1 MGNLV
6 AVEIASL
13 AGERSL
19 AMTWNSGENIMNNL
33 LNIKTP
39 AEGIAQVRKAE
50 YNLSNHG
57 IGNLRLAYWNLT
69 TEALYEEATFRNEGA
84 IVAGGPFVA
93 FTGKHTA
100 RSANDK
106 FIVRETDSEG
116 NVWWGQYNRPCAADK
131 FEVLYDRML
140 GFLQGRDVFVQDLY
154 AGADENYRLPVRI
167 VTELAWHSHFVRNM
181 FILPG
186 SLEEYKRFVPE
197 FTIMALPSFKG
208 MPMVDNTASETF
220 ICLSFEKKLAII
232 GNTAYA
238 GEIKK
243 SVFTILNYLLPL
255 EGVLSMHCSA
265 NVNPKDSNDVALFF
279 GLSGTGKTT
288 LSADPTR
295 RLIGDDEH
303 GWSDDGVFNFEGGC
317 YAKVIGLSASAEPEI
332 YATTHRFGTVLENV
346 PFDPVTR
353 YIDLDD
359 DSLTENTRASYPL
372 EFIDN
377 AVPEKKA
384 GHPKNVIL
392 LTCDASGVMPPIA
405 RLTPNQALYQ
415 FISGY
420 TSKVGGTEVG
430 LGKEPEITFSA
441 CFGGPFMVHH
451 PYKYAELLKRKI
463 ERYGV
468 TCWLVNTGWV
478 GGPYGVGKRISIRH
492 TRALLNAALS
502 GKLAKVEYYRDP
514 VFGFEVPKTCPDVP
528 ESVLEPWSSWP
539 SREEYDKKYKNLA
552 QRFIENFGK
561 FTEGTPREV
570 VEAGPKV
577 K

>member
-1 MGNLV
+1 
-6 AVEIASL
+6 
-13 AGERSL
+13 
-19 AMTWNSGENIMNNL
+19 MNNL

-39 AEGIAQVRKAE
+39 AEGIAQTRKADF
-50 YNLSNHG
+50 NLSNQG
-57 IGNLRLAYWNLT
+57 VGNLRLAYWNLP
-69 TEALYEEATFRNEGA
+69 TEALYEETIFRGEGA
-84 IVAGGPFVA
+84 TVSMGPLVA

-106 FIVRETDSEG
+106 FVVRETASEG
-116 NVWWGQYNRPCAADK
+116 HVWWGQYNRPFSDEK
-131 FEVLYDRML
+131 FEGLYTRLL
-140 GFLQGRDVFVQDLY
+140 GFMQGRDVFVQDVY

-167 VTELAWHSHFVRNM
+167 VTELAWHSMFARNM
-181 FILPG
+181 FILPQ

-197 FTIMALPSFKG
+197 FTIIAMPGFKG
-208 MPMVDNTASETF
+208 VPSIDGTNSETV
-220 ICLSFEKKLAII
+220 ICLSFGKKLAVI

-265 NVNPKDSNDVALFF
+265 NVGPDDPNDVALFF

-303 GWSDDGVFNFEGGC
+303 GWSDEGVFNFEGGC

-332 YATTHRFGTVLENV
+332 YATTRRFGTILENV

-353 YIDLDD
+353 SIDLND
-359 DSLTENTRASYPL
+359 DSVTENTRASYPL

-405 RLTPNQALYQ
+405 RLTPNQTLYQ

-420 TSKVGGTEVG
+420 TSKIAGTEVG
-430 LGKEPEITFSA
+430 LGSEPEITFSA

-451 PYKYAELLKRKI
+451 PYFYADLLKRKI

-478 GGPYGVGKRISIRH
+478 GGAYGVGKRISIKY
-492 TRALLNAALS
+492 TRALLNAALT
-502 GKLAKVEYYRDP
+502 GKLDKVKYYQDP
-514 VFGFEVPKTCPDVP
+514 IFGFEVPKTCPDVP
-528 ESVLEPWSSWP
+528 DSVLEPWSAWESKDA
-539 SREEYDKKYKNLA
+539 YMKKYKQLA
-552 QRFIENFGK
+552 MRFVQNFAK
-561 FTEGTPREV
+561 FTEVTPQEV
-570 VEAGPKV
+570 IDAGPRV
-577 K
+577 

>member
-1 MGNLV
+1 
-6 AVEIASL
+6 
-13 AGERSL
+13 
-19 AMTWNSGENIMNNL
+19 MNNL

-39 AEGIAQVRKAE
+39 AETVAQTRKAD
-50 YNLSNHG
+50 YNLSQQG
-57 IGNLRLAYWNLT
+57 VGNLRLAYWNLP
-69 TEALYEEATFRNEGA
+69 TEALYEEAVFRAEGA
-84 IVAGGPFVA
+84 TVIGGAFVA
-93 FTGKHTA
+93 NTGKHTA

-106 FIVRETDSEG
+106 FVVREAASEEH
-116 NVWWGQYNRPCAADK
+116 VWWGQYNRPIAADK

-140 GFLQGRDVFVQDLY
+140 GFLQGRDVFVQDVY
-154 AGADENYRLPVRI
+154 AGADENFRLPVRI

-181 FILPG
+181 FILPQ

-197 FTIMALPSFKG
+197 FTIIAMPSFKG
-208 MPMVDNTASETF
+208 APAVDNTQSETF

-265 NVNPKDSNDVALFF
+265 NVNPADSNDVALFF

-317 YAKVIGLSASAEPEI
+317 YAKVIGLSESAEPEI
-332 YATTHRFGTVLENV
+332 YATTKRFGTILENV

-353 YIDLDD
+353 MIDLDD
-359 DSLTENTRASYPL
+359 DTLTENTRASYPL
-372 EFIDN
+372 EFIAN

-384 GHPKNVIL
+384 GHPKNIIL

-420 TSKVGGTEVG
+420 TSKIAGTEVG
-430 LGKEPEITFSA
+430 LRDEPEITFSA

-451 PYKYAELLKRKI
+451 PYKYAELLKNKI
-463 ERYGV
+463 ERYGA

-478 GGPYGVGKRISIRH
+478 GGPYGVGKRISIKH
-492 TRALLNAALS
+492 TRNLLTAALT
-502 GKLAKVEYYRDP
+502 GKLDKVQYYQDP

-539 SREEYDKKYKNLA
+539 SRADYDKRYKDLA
-552 QRFIENFGK
+552 MRFAQNFAK
-561 FTEGTPREV
+561 FTEGTPQEV
-570 VEAGPKV
+570 INAGPV
-577 K
+577 V

>member
-1 MGNLV
+1 
-6 AVEIASL
+6 
-13 AGERSL
+13 
-19 AMTWNSGENIMNNL
+19 MNNL

-39 AEGIAQVRKAE
+39 AESIAQLRKAE
-50 YNLSNHG
+50 YNLSNQG
-57 IGNLRLAYWNLT
+57 VSNLRLAYWNLT

-93 FTGKHTA
+93 NTGKHTA

-106 FIVRETDSEG
+106 FVVRETDSEG
-116 NVWWGQYNRPCAADK
+116 NVWWGVYNRPIAADK

-140 GFLQGRDVFVQDLY
+140 GFLQGRDVFVQDVY
-154 AGADENYRLPVRI
+154 GGADEKYRLPVRI

-181 FILPG
+181 FLLPQ
-186 SLEEYKRFVPE
+186 SLEEYKRFVPD
-197 FTIMALPSFKG
+197 FTIIAMPSFKAA
-208 MPMVDNTASETF
+208 PAVDNTASETF
-220 ICLSFEKKLAII
+220 ICLSFAKKLAII

-265 NVNPKDSNDVALFF
+265 NVSPNDPNDVALFF

-317 YAKVIGLSASAEPEI
+317 YAKVIGLSESAEPEI
-332 YATTHRFGTVLENV
+332 YATTKRFGTILENV
-346 PFDPVTR
+346 PFDPITR

-384 GHPKNVIL
+384 GHPKNVIM

-420 TSKVGGTEVG
+420 TAKVGGTEIG
-430 LGKEPEITFSA
+430 LRDEPEITFSA

-478 GGPYGVGKRISIRH
+478 GGPYGVGKRISIKH

-502 GKLAKVEYYRDP
+502 GKLAGVEYYRDP

-528 ESVLEPWSSWP
+528 DSVLQPWSSWP
-539 SREEYDKKYKNLA
+539 SRAEYDKRYKDLA
-552 QRFIENFGK
+552 QRFLDNFAK
-561 FTEGTPREV
+561 FSEGTPQEV
-570 VEAGPKV
+570 IDAGPKV

>member
-1 MGNLV
+1 
-6 AVEIASL
+6 
-13 AGERSL
+13 
-19 AMTWNSGENIMNNL
+19 MNNL

-39 AEGIAQVRKAE
+39 AEAVAQTRKADF
-50 YNLSNHG
+50 NLSNQG
-57 IGNLRLAYWNLT
+57 VGNLRLAYWNLP
-69 TEALYEEATFRNEGA
+69 TEALVEEAIFRNEGSL
-84 IVAGGPFVA
+84 VLGGPFVA
-93 FTGKHTA
+93 NTGKHTA

-106 FIVRETDSEG
+106 FVVRHADSED
-116 NVWWGQYNRPCAADK
+116 NIWWGVYNRPFAIDK
-131 FEVLYDRML
+131 FEVLYDRLL
-140 GFLQGRDVFVQDLY
+140 GFMQGRDVFVQDVY
-154 AGADENYRLPVRI
+154 AGADEDYRLPVRI

-181 FILPG
+181 FILPQ

-197 FTIMALPSFKG
+197 FTIVAIPSFKG
-208 MPMVDNTASETF
+208 MPGVDSTVSETF

-265 NVNPKDSNDVALFF
+265 NVNPEDEDDVALFF

-303 GWSDDGVFNFEGGC
+303 GWSDNGIFNFEGGC
-317 YAKVIGLSASAEPEI
+317 YAKVIGLSESAEPEI
-332 YATTHRFGTVLENV
+332 YATTKRFGTILENV
-346 PFDPVTR
+346 PFDPITR
-353 YIDLDD
+353 LIDLDD
-359 DSLTENTRASYPL
+359 DTLTENTRASYPL
-372 EFIDN
+372 NFINN

-405 RLTPNQALYQ
+405 RLTPDQALYQ

-420 TSKVGGTEVG
+420 TSKIAGTEVG

-478 GGPYGVGKRISIRH
+478 GGPYGVGKRISIRY
-492 TRALLNAALS
+492 TRALLNAALT
-502 GKLAKVEYYRDP
+502 GKLDKINYVKDP
-514 VFGFEVPKTCPDVP
+514 IFGFEVPTQCPDVP
-528 ESVLEPWSSWP
+528 DEVLSPASSWHDKK
-539 SREEYDKKYKNLA
+539 EYDRRYKDLA
-552 QRFIENFGK
+552 MRFKQNFGK
-561 FTEGTPREV
+561 FEDGTPPEV
-570 VEAGPKV
+570 VEAGPKI
-577 K
+577 

>member
-1 MGNLV
+1 
-6 AVEIASL
+6 
-13 AGERSL
+13 
-19 AMTWNSGENIMNNL
+19 MNNL

-39 AEGIAQVRKAE
+39 AESIAQARKAE

-57 IGNLRLAYWNLT
+57 ISNLRLAYWNLA
-69 TEALYEEATFRNEGA
+69 TEALYEEAVFRGEGVTA
-84 IVAGGPFVA
+84 AGGPFVA
-93 FTGKHTA
+93 HTGKHTA

-106 FIVRETDSEG
+106 FVVREADSEG
-116 NVWWGQYNRPCAADK
+116 NIWWGVYNRPFAMDK
-131 FEVLYDRML
+131 FELLYERML
-140 GFLQGRDVFVQDLY
+140 GYMQDKDVFVQDAY
-154 AGADENYRLPVRI
+154 AGADEKYRLPVRF
-167 VTELAWHSHFVRNM
+167 VTEMSWHSMFIRNM
-181 FILPG
+181 FILPQ

-197 FTIMALPSFKG
+197 FTVVAMPGFKSVPA
-208 MPMVDNTASETF
+208 MDNTNSETF
-220 ICLSFEKKLAII
+220 IILSFEKKLVII

-243 SVFTILNYLLPL
+243 SIFTILNYLLPL

-265 NVNPKDSNDVALFF
+265 NVSPQDANDVSLFF

-288 LSADPTR
+288 LSADPAR

-303 GWSDDGVFNFEGGC
+303 GWSDEGVFNFEGGC

-332 YATTHRFGTVLENV
+332 HATTRKFETILENV

-353 YIDLDD
+353 MINLDD
-359 DSLTENTRASYPL
+359 DSITENTRASYPL
-372 EFIDN
+372 DFIAN
-377 AVPEKKA
+377 AMPEKKA
-384 GHPKNVIL
+384 GHPKNVIF

-405 RLTPNQALYQ
+405 RLTTEQAMYQ

-463 ERYGV
+463 ERHDV
-468 TCWLVNTGWV
+468 KCWLVNTGWV
-478 GGPYGVGKRISIRH
+478 GGPYGVGKRISIKY
-492 TRALLNAALS
+492 TRALLTAALT
-502 GKLAKVEYYRDP
+502 GKLEKVEYFKDP

-528 ESVLEPWSSWP
+528 ENVLEPWSSWP
-539 SREEYDKKYKNLA
+539 SRVEYDKKYKDLA
-552 QRFIENFGK
+552 QRFIENFK
-561 FTEGTPREV
+561 RFEGETPRDV
-570 VEAGPKV
+570 VEAGPRI
-577 K
+577 

>member
-1 MGNLV
+1 
-6 AVEIASL
+6 
-13 AGERSL
+13 
-19 AMTWNSGENIMNNL
+19 MNNL

-39 AEGIAQVRKAE
+39 AEAIAQTRKAD
-50 YNLSNHG
+50 YNLSNVG
-57 IGNLRLAYWNLT
+57 VGNLRLAYWNLP
-69 TEALYEEATFRNEGA
+69 TEALVEEAAFRGEGA
-84 IVAGGPFVA
+84 LVAGGPYAA

-106 FIVRETDSEG
+106 FVVRHVDSEN
-116 NVWWGQYNRPCAADK
+116 NVWWGVYNRPFDQEK
-131 FEVLYDRML
+131 FELLYSRML
-140 GFLQGRDVFVQDLY
+140 GFLQGRDVFVQDVY
-154 AGADENYRLPVRI
+154 AGADEAYRLPVRI

-181 FILPG
+181 FILPQ

-197 FTIMALPSFKG
+197 FTIITMPSFKG
-208 MPMVDNTASETF
+208 APAVDGTNSETF
-220 ICLSFEKKLAII
+220 ICLSFERKLAII
-232 GNTAYA
+232 GNSAYA

-255 EGVLSMHCSA
+255 EGVLPMHCSA
-265 NVNPKDSNDVALFF
+265 NVNPDDPNDVALFF

-288 LSADPTR
+288 LSADPKR

-317 YAKVIGLSASAEPEI
+317 YAKVIGLSESAEPEI
-332 YATTHRFGTVLENV
+332 YATTKRFGTILENV
-346 PFDPVTR
+346 TYDPVTR
-353 YIDLDD
+353 LIDLDD
-359 DSLTENTRASYPL
+359 DTVTENTRASYPL
-372 EFIDN
+372 EFIAN

-405 RLTPNQALYQ
+405 RLTPDQALYQ

-420 TSKVGGTEVG
+420 TSKIAGTEVG

-478 GGPYGVGKRISIRH
+478 GGPYGVGKRISIKY
-492 TRALLNAALS
+492 TRALLNAALE
-502 GKLAKVEYYRDP
+502 GKLNNVDYNKDP
-514 VFGFEVPKTCPDVP
+514 IFGFEVPMTCPNVP
-528 ESVLEPWSSWP
+528 DEVLDPSSSWHD
-539 SREEYDKKYKNLA
+539 RKEYDRRYKDLA
-552 QRFIENFGK
+552 MRFIQNFGK
-561 FTEGTPREV
+561 FTDGTPREV

-577 K
+577 